1 MKKVNKGDYGY
12 IRYEKKK
19 RLLITVALFLIPLA
33 AFLAAFLITGTKKN
47 IITVIAMVGCLPACR
62 ALVNMIMMWMQKPM
76 DKKVYKKIREHE
88 GNLEVTYE
96 TYLTTYEKS
105 VFVESFAICGNKVI
119 GYTSH
124 MDGSTQF
131 IEDHVRGILKQ
142 NGYKVEVKVF
152 KELKTYLERMDYLNA
167 HKQELEQNMSIRNE
181 IRAAM
186 EQNISFK
193 PDERYPDLSRD
204 QLIKH
209 TILAISL

>member
-33 AFLAAFLITGTKKN
+33 AFLAAFL
-47 IITVIAMVGCLPACR
+47 PACR

-76 DKKVYKKIREHE
+76 DEKVYKKIREHE
-88 GNLEVTYE
+88 GELEVTYE

-167 HKQELEQNMSIRNE
+167 HKQELEQN
-181 IRAAM
+181 
-186 EQNISFK
+186 ISFK
-193 PDERYPDLSRD
+193 PDERYPDLSRA

>member
-76 DKKVYKKIREHE
+76 DKKVYKKIWEHE

-167 HKQELEQNMSIRNE
+167 HKQELEQN
-181 IRAAM
+181 
-186 EQNISFK
+186 ISFK
-193 PDERYPDLSRD
+193 LDERYPDLSRD